1 MLFIRYLAL
10 AALVVWLGG
19 MVILGLLVAP
29 QTFRVLQA
37 WNPADGRMLAGALF
51 GAILRQFHFVA
62 YACGAVLLV
71 CLFVM
76 KFLGPPPHAFVA
88 RVALVV
94 LMLALA
100 LYSGVPVTR
109 QLAHVQS
116 QVSGPVSQLPKED
129 PRRVLF
135 DRLHRTSTL
144 LMTINM
150 GLGLVLLFWYVRE

>member
-10 AALVVWLGG
+10 AALVVWVGG

-37 WNPADGRMLAGALF
+37 SNPVDGRILAGALF
-51 GAILRQFHFVA
+51 GAILRQFHLVA
-62 YACGAVLLV
+62 YACGAILLV

-76 KFLGPPPHAFVA
+76 KFLGPPPHAFLV

-94 LMLALA
+94 VMLAFA
-100 LYSGVPVTR
+100 LYSGVPLTR
-109 QLAHVQS
+109 QLTHVQS

-129 PRRVLF
+129 PRRVQF
-135 DRLHRTSTL
+135 DRLHRTSTM
-144 LMTINM
+144 LMTMNM

>member
-1 MLFIRYLAL
+1 MLLIRYLAL
-10 AALVVWLGG
+10 AALVVWVGG

-37 WNPADGRMLAGALF
+37 WNPADGRLLAGALF

-62 YACGAVLLV
+62 YACGVVLLV

-76 KFLGPPPHAFVA
+76 KFLGPPPAFVA

-116 QVSGPVSQLPKED
+116 QVSGPISQLPNED
-129 PRRVLF
+129 PRRVEF
-135 DRLHRTSTL
+135 DRLHRTSTM
-144 LMTINM
+144 LMTMNM

>member
-1 MLFIRYLAL
+1 MIFIRYLAL
-10 AALVVWLGG
+10 VALVVWVGG

-37 WNPADGRMLAGALF
+37 SNPADGRILAGALF
-51 GAILRQFHFVA
+51 GAILRQFHLVA
-62 YACGAVLLV
+62 YACGAVLFV
-71 CLFVM
+71 CLFAM

-94 LMLALA
+94 IMLALT
-100 LYSGVPVTR
+100 LYSGVPLTR
-109 QLAHVQS
+109 ELAQVQS
-116 QVSGPVSQLPKED
+116 QVSGPVSQLSKED
-129 PRRVLF
+129 PRRVQF

-144 LMTINM
+144 LMTVNM

>member
-1 MLFIRYLAL
+1 MIFIRYLAL
-10 AALVVWLGG
+10 VALVVWVGG

-37 WNPADGRMLAGALF
+37 SSPADGRILAGALF
-51 GAILRQFHFVA
+51 GAILRQFHLVT
-62 YACGAVLLV
+62 YACGAVLFV

-88 RVALVV
+88 RVAIVAI
-94 LMLALA
+94 MLALT

-109 QLAHVQS
+109 ELARVQS
-116 QVSGPVSQLPKED
+116 QVSGPVSQLSKED
-129 PRRVLF
+129 PRRVQF
-135 DRLHRTSTL
+135 DRLHRTSTM
-144 LMTINM
+144 LMTVNM